1 MALSLTGTS
10 GADASGY
17 GVVAPGNYLDVF
29 GFDNAPENTN
39 LPQIYEREVT
49 IYGNRTLMGFLRMI
63 GSEMSSNS
71 QQIRWAEQ
79 KRLHIFDDNATVA
92 VVASTGVATIT
103 PSADAGGANSAFRQD
118 DKILVNEATNGTQL
132 YIITN
137 KAAGTGILTATA
149 YAATADLSD
158 HASAAGASV
167 LVIGSEFDKGSSSR
181 DEFVQPK
188 YDSYTNNTVIMRD
201 TYGVNGTDSNQI
213 GWVES
218 VDENGSSGKYW
229 YLKGKSETMTRWE
242 DYLELSLLEDKK
254 LASTTIGKGA
264 ANTTADQTG
273 TAKAQFGAGS
283 EGLFEAIEERGSV
296 TTAGFGDAGA
306 ADFRESLDNIVKHL
320 DKEGS
325 IEENL
330 FYLNRD
336 ESLNFDDGMATQN
349 NGVGGTSSSW
359 GVFNNSEN
367 MGLSLGFSSVRRGS
381 YDFYKK
387 DWKYLNALD
396 GRSSFGDIKGI
407 SVPMGT
413 KSVYDQYGANLQSP
427 FASIHYLAGPTQ
439 NRKNISWVHGG
450 SFGGGYTGDDSMRI
464 EMLTERCIC
473 VKGANNFFLFK

>member
-1 MALSLTGTS
+1 MAIGPFIGTS

-17 GVVAPGNYLDVF
+17 GVAAPGNYADVF
-29 GFDNAPENTN
+29 GFDNADDNSTA

-63 GSEMSSNS
+63 GSEEATNS
-71 QQIRWAEQ
+71 QQVRWAEQ
-79 KRLHIFDDNATVA
+79 KRLHIFDDAATAGNGGTEIALSDATLGFRKNDKVLVGQGNATELMIV
-92 VVASTGVATIT
+92 S
-103 PSADAGGANSAFRQD
+103 N
-118 DKILVNEATNGTQL
+118 N
-132 YIITN
+132 
-137 KAAGTGILTATA
+137 AAGTLTVAPYGKAASTITTGTVSIL
-149 YAATADLSD
+149 
-158 HASAAGASV
+158 V
-167 LVIGSEFDKGSSSR
+167 VGSEFGKGSKSR

-188 YDSYTNNTVIMRD
+188 YDSYTNSTVIMRD
-201 TYGVNGTDSNQI
+201 TYGVNGTDANQI

-218 VDENGSSGKYW
+218 IDENGNSGKYW

-254 LASTTIGKGA
+254 NSYESGSTTVTPDILPSGS
-264 ANTTADQTG
+264 G
-273 TAKAQFGAGS
+273 TAKGGDIAGSGS
-283 EGLFEAIEERGSV
+283 EGLFEAIENRGSV
-296 TTAGFGDAGA
+296 TTQGFGDAGA
-306 ADFRESLDNIVKHL
+306 ADFRLSLDQIVKHL
-320 DKEGS
+320 DFEGS
-325 IEENL
+325 IEENV

-349 NGVGGTSSSW
+349 NGTGGTSSSW

-367 MGLSLGFSSVRRGS
+367 MGLSLGFTSVRRGS

-427 FASIHYLAGPTQ
+427 FATINYLAGPTQ

>member
-1 MALSLTGTS
+1 MALNFTGGS

-17 GVVAPGNYLDVF
+17 GISASNYADVF
-29 GFDNAPENTN
+29 GFDNAPASTN

-63 GSEMSSNS
+63 GSETSTNS

-79 KRLHIFDDNATVA
+79 KRLHIFDNA
-92 VVASTGVATIT
+92 ATLT
-103 PSADAGGANSAFRQD
+103 SQTELTLSETDHAFRSN
-118 DKILVNEATNGTQL
+118 DKILVGDGAGNTALFIISSATPGTAAVTVSSYDAASGIANG
-132 YIITN
+132 
-137 KAAGTGILTATA
+137 ATV
-149 YAATADLSD
+149 
-158 HASAAGASV
+158 SA
-167 LVIGSEFDKGSSSR
+167 LVIGSEVGKGSDSRSSI
-181 DEFVQPK
+181 VQPQ
-188 YDSYTNNTVIMRD
+188 YDSYTNSTVIMRD
-201 TYGVNGTDSNQI
+201 TYGVNGTDANQI

-218 VDENGSSGKYW
+218 VDENGASGKYW

-242 DYLELSLLEDKK
+242 DYLELSLLEDKFK
-254 LASTTIGKGA
+254 AGSPFAGKGS
-264 ANTTADQTG
+264 ADNELGQTHEAG
-273 TAKAQFGAGS
+273 QPEGVAGDSAGGS
-283 EGLFEAIEERGSV
+283 EGLFSAIEERGSIA
-296 TTAGFGDAGA
+296 TGGFGNAGA
-306 ADFRESLDNIVKHL
+306 ADFRESLDNIVKQL
-320 DKEGS
+320 DNEGS

-330 FYLNRD
+330 FYLDRN

-349 NGVGGTSSSW
+349 NGTGGTSTSW
-359 GVFNNSEN
+359 GVFNNSES
-367 MGLSLGFSSVRRGS
+367 MGLNLGFTSVRRGS

-387 DWKYLNALD
+387 DWKYLNAFD
-396 GRSSFGDIKGI
+396 GRKSFGDIKGI

-450 SFGGGYTGDDSMRI
+450 SFGGGYTGEDSMKI